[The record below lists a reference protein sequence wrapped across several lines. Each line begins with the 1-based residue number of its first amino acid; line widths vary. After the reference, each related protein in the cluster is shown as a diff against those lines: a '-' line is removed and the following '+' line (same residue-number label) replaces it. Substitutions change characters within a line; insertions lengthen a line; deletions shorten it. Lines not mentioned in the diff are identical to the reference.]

1 MKTHK
6 SAVNFA
12 IVFGAFSMPLY
23 FICGFNINL
32 FHANPEN
39 NKFA

>member
-1 MKTHK
+1 MHK

-12 IVFGAFSMPLY
+12 IVFGAFSMPLC
-23 FICGFNINL
+23 FIHGLIINL
-32 FHANPEN
+32 FHTNPEN